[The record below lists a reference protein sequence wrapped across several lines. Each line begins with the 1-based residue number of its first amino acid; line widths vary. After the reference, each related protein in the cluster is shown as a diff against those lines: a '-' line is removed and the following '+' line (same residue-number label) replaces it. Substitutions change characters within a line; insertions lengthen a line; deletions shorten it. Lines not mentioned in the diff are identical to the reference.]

1 MKLVTNW
8 KKASVCDIETDGL
21 LDTITKIHIVGIK
34 LQGRDTIVIEGNN
47 HDRIKAMLNYHIE
60 NQIPIVGHN
69 FIAFDVPALE
79 KVLGIDLKNLMVID
93 TLALSWYLNVGM
105 KSHSIESLIK
115 EYDTDVE
122 KYILDEDAWEDLS
135 WEDAVARVTSDVEA
149 NNIIWEDFKGRL
161 KDMYSLAKREI
172 DSGSVGGKRV
182 SSEEELYI
190 DSLRGA
196 SLEDHI
202 DNILTFLMFKMDC
215 VRLMES
221 TRWKV
226 DVEYLKESYKYLS
239 QKLSEAAQQI
249 ESVMPKVPKYAK
261 RTPPTRPY
269 KKNGDLSAA
278 GQRWEDLKSLL
289 KSGEK
294 DEYGNP
300 KAEVREEGFIHE
312 LVSYA
317 EPNVGSVQQVKDFL
331 FSKGWKPET
340 FKYIRDKSAMDEW
353 VSNKPHKGATQ
364 KEWNEWKNAK
374 PEDRAIPQISK
385 DGEDGKELCDSV
397 LRLSEEVPEVKAL
410 EDYSVIEHRHGI
422 IKGFLERMSEDG
434 YLSYRIAGYTNTLR
448 MRHAAPLVNLPK
460 AGRPYAES
468 VRGSL
473 IAGEGRVSIG
483 SDMSGLEDRV
493 KHHFMLAHDP
503 DYVETMLE
511 EDYDAHIHMA
521 LVAGLITKEEFN
533 EYKRGIVNPHV
544 KASRD
549 KGKTVN
555 YSCLPVDNTE
565 VLTEYGWRRF
575 HEIKTGDRVLS
586 LNMGTGNTEFCS
598 VSDTVFYE
606 NREVVTIEVG
616 NNWKVEST
624 PDHRWVIDKRSGR
637 GKEKKVTR
645 GYETTEKLNSET
657 NIVTSAP
664 YIGGNSLVTPEDAAL
679 IGWVLSDGYL
689 DCSENTGRTS
699 QGREGDRQF
708 VSMSIAQSKYVEELE
723 DVIRKVG
730 LEHTVHERGDGLKV
744 YKFSSPS
751 ARNFLSRVGLPI
763 KNKHDIDY
771 TRFILSLSRDSLKAF
786 LNAFWLG
793 DGQTIGERAK
803 YSNKIIF
810 QKSGNILDAVHL
822 GYELMGMNCS
832 RNERKSGVPITT
844 MSARNRGHVTMQR
857 ARREFSRKTDVFC
870 LTTENGNFVIRQ
882 GNTITITGNC
892 VYGSG
897 AAKVAQ
903 TLGVP
908 LSEGKALVDGYWD
921 LNWSVKAIAEEQIV
935 VTCSK
940 GLKWLV
946 NPINGF
952 LYNIRAEKDIF
963 STLAQGTGSYLFDM
977 WVDAILTQM
986 EEKWGVKSLTATFH
1000 DEVVIVCKD
1009 NSKVIGAIKDMI
1021 NRSIDIVNEKYKL
1034 RRPLGCDIQ
1043 VGQKY
1048 SDIH

>member
-8 KKASVCDIETDGL
+8 EKASVCDIETDAL

-93 TLALSWYLNVGM
+93 TLALSWYLNVEM

-172 DSGSVGGKRV
+172 DSGNVGGKRV
-182 SSEEELYI
+182 STEEELYI
-190 DSLRGA
+190 DSLRGV

-278 GQRWEDLKSLL
+278 GQRWEDLKALL

-364 KEWNEWKNAK
+364 KAWNEWKNAK

-385 DGEDGKELCDSV
+385 DGDDGKELCDSV

-473 IAGEGRVSIG
+473 IAGEGKVSIG
-483 SDMSGLEDRV
+483 SDLSGLEDRV
-493 KHHFMLAHDP
+493 KQHFMIPHDY
-503 DYVETMLE
+503 DYVKEMME
-511 EDYDAHIHMA
+511 PDYDAHIATA
-521 LVAGLITKEEFN
+521 LASGSITQEEASG
-533 EYKRGIVNPHV
+533 YKQKTLPPEKMLEVSAKR
-544 KASRD
+544 AL
-549 KGKTVN
+549 GKTVN
-555 YSCLPVDNTE
+555 Y
-565 VLTEYGWRRF
+565 
-575 HEIKTGDRVLS
+575 
-586 LNMGTGNTEFCS
+586 
-598 VSDTVFYE
+598 
-606 NREVVTIEVG
+606 
-616 NNWKVEST
+616 
-624 PDHRWVIDKRSGR
+624 
-637 GKEKKVTR
+637 
-645 GYETTEKLNSET
+645 
-657 NIVTSAP
+657 A
-664 YIGGNSLVTPEDAAL
+664 
-679 IGWVLSDGYL
+679 
-689 DCSENTGRTS
+689 
-699 QGREGDRQF
+699 
-708 VSMSIAQSKYVEELE
+708 
-723 DVIRKVG
+723 
-730 LEHTVHERGDGLKV
+730 
-744 YKFSSPS
+744 
-751 ARNFLSRVGLPI
+751 
-763 KNKHDIDY
+763 
-771 TRFILSLSRDSLKAF
+771 
-786 LNAFWLG
+786 
-793 DGQTIGERAK
+793 
-803 YSNKIIF
+803 
-810 QKSGNILDAVHL
+810 
-822 GYELMGMNCS
+822 
-832 RNERKSGVPITT
+832 
-844 MSARNRGHVTMQR
+844 
-857 ARREFSRKTDVFC
+857 
-870 LTTENGNFVIRQ
+870 
-882 GNTITITGNC
+882 C
-892 VYGSG
+892 VYGAG
-897 AAKVAQ
+897 AAKIALTAGISVEEAQ
-903 TLGVP
+903 
-908 LSEGKALVDGYWD
+908 EALDGYWA
-921 LNWSVKAIAEEQIV
+921 LNWSVEAIAKEQV
-935 VTCSK
+935 VVECER
-940 GLKWLV
+940 GHKWLI

-1009 NSKVIGAIKDMI
+1009 NPKVIGAIKDMI